1 MDGSV
6 HPLFVR
12 LGMSDQRARNEATL
26 LVDATLGLLYGSLAD
41 GDWDRA
47 TATFRTLLDR
57 LESGWT
63 PDGT

>member
-1 MDGSV
+1 
-6 HPLFVR
+6 
-12 LGMSDQRARNEATL
+12 MSDERARNEATL
-26 LVDATLGLLYGSLAD
+26 LVDAILGLLYGSLAD

-47 TATFRTLLDR
+47 TAAFRALLDR